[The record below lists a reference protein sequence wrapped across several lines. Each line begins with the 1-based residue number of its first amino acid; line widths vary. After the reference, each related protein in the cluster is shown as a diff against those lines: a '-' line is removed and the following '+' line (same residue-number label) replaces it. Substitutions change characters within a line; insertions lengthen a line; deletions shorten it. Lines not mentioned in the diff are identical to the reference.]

1 MEPARVAEM
10 NVFNAIAEKRAVC
23 ETASGVGPA
32 AALKRMRLE
41 ERTPDERFA
50 WIETARLD
58 AILGGMRL
66 SLPCLRTG
74 LRCYVAFVSTR
85 GDREGVPIRS
95 VCLVTCCRQGP
106 VFLNA

>member
-1 MEPARVAEM
+1 MDPARVAEM

-32 AALKRMRLE
+32 AALKRMHLE
-41 ERTPDERFA
+41 DRTPGERFA
-50 WIETARLD
+50 WIEMARLD

-74 LRCYVAFVSTR
+74 LRCILHLLVRRTVV
-85 GDREGVPIRS
+85 DRTSIRS
-95 VCLVTCCRQGP
+95 ASFIFARRSMFP
-106 VFLNA
+106 